1 MKTFSEV
8 ESLLADPQPFPNAAN
23 EEFTGR
29 TQPSSGW
36 DPFEVWRTRVRTRV
50 KVEQDPKAG
59 VVLA

>member
-29 TQPSSGW
+29 TQSSKGW
-36 DPFEVWRTRVRTRV
+36 DPFEVWRTRVRV
-50 KVEQDPKAG
+50 DLDPKAG
-59 VVLA
+59 AVLA